1 MRRQE
6 ERDVYFSVVPSH
18 ALTKVQ
24 SIVWRRWHR
33 NASVCTDVCTSAC
46 IYPGVSF
53 LCLLSLCCWRCAEGW
68 LPARQLRHSDFLLFY
83 GPAPLPE
90 QMQGIWGRLPQ
101 TDNPCIVNSEGP
113 FCSSYLLKSTVLC
126 AGEKLPC
133 QIDGCV
139 ALASRSLWW
148 WKKGGKNGY
157 VHWSGLWKERIYVKV
172 VAVQSIMAL
181 MDREVSNMQ
190 LAFATDFPAIPADLC
205 YLLIPWESA
214 VIWCGPP
221 PPKWIHWVHFCGLS
235 WREAKTRNNLQ
246 SFPAGIS
253 HMVLYLP
260 ACVLVLTA
268 LKMMTCGSLHRGRR
282 VTFLPVYDLLSRRI
296 RSLLEAP
303 KAAGGEAT
311 LGRNLTVY
319 MARCGLNRL
328 MSVGQALICCLLLW
342 PWCFSS
348 NVAPRICSILYSRA
362 VFNLSNFISFWVW
375 NSDINTVASK

>member
-1 MRRQE
+1 M
-6 ERDVYFSVVPSH
+6 
-18 ALTKVQ
+18 
-24 SIVWRRWHR
+24 
-33 NASVCTDVCTSAC
+33 
-46 IYPGVSF
+46 
-53 LCLLSLCCWRCAEGW
+53 
-68 LPARQLRHSDFLLFY
+68 
-83 GPAPLPE
+83 
-90 QMQGIWGRLPQ
+90 
-101 TDNPCIVNSEGP
+101 
-113 FCSSYLLKSTVLC
+113 
-126 AGEKLPC
+126 
-133 QIDGCV
+133 
-139 ALASRSLWW
+139 
-148 WKKGGKNGY
+148 KKGGKKWICAL
-157 VHWSGLWKERIYVKV
+157 VRALKRIYVKV
-172 VAVQSIMAL
+172 AAVQSIMAL

-282 VTFLPVYDLLSRRI
+282 VTFLPVYDLLSQRI